1 VSFTKKAVIAE
12 PKTLTERPQGARHL
26 VVSKK
31 VLQGSSFAV
40 AAQSVPGLR

>member
-1 VSFTKKAVIAE
+1 VALKKKAAIAE
-12 PKTLTERPQGARHL
+12 LMTLTERPQGARHL

-40 AAQSVPGLR
+40 AAQSVPSLR